1 MSALPVI
8 EQTAEM
14 VSPDKITASPEAALV
29 KKLPEQTGLI
39 SDTET
44 YSREVLGEAYF
55 ELYRL
60 TVAGLR
66 GDVPPWGP
74 HPDQSAHI
82 IDTDES
88 MRVGMLVKFNRS
100 PLTALLLC
108 LGVDINAVFHFEGLG
123 GVAAERDL
131 RVSIKSQEGQ
141 FTYWVGSV
149 LKPQDLGLN
158 SGYYVV
164 GATIEVGPLTHKC
177 GQYVF
182 GYGYIGERRV
192 QIAKQPFFG
201 P

>member
-1 MSALPVI
+1 MSTFPAL
-8 EQTAEM
+8 EQTAE
-14 VSPDKITASPEAALV
+14 VVAAEDIVASPSEALV

-44 YSREVLGEAYF
+44 YSREVLGEAAF

-60 TVAGLR
+60 TIAGLR

-74 HPDQSAHI
+74 HPDQSPHI

-88 MRVGMLVKFNRS
+88 MRVGMVIKFNRN

-108 LGVDINAVFHFEGLG
+108 LGVDLRATFHFEGLG
-123 GVAAERDL
+123 GAAAEKDL
-131 RVSIKSQEGQ
+131 RVSLTSKEGQ
-141 FTYWVGSV
+141 FAYWIGTVI
-149 LKPQDLGLN
+149 KPQDLGLTP
-158 SGYYVV
+158 GYYQVA
-164 GATIEVGPLTHKC
+164 ATIEVGPVTHKC

-192 QIAKQPFFG
+192 QIARQPFVG
-201 P
+201 